1 MDMESKDVELDENS
15 LKEILG
21 NMGVSSV
28 FGDPVKRGDIS
39 IIPVAE
45 TKIGLGFGSGG
56 GSRGKG
62 EDEVGVKSSEGDHSG
77 GCGMNGSGGGGKV
90 TPKGFIKFKGD
101 SVSYEPILD
110 FTKIALAGIA
120 LAAWAVYWITRCCT
134 CEEN

>member
-1 MDMESKDVELDENS
+1 VELDENS

-21 NMGVSSV
+21 KLGVSSV

-56 GSRGKG
+56 GSRGSG
-62 EDEVGVKSSEGDHSG
+62 ESEEEEKAGDAEGDESCE
-77 GCGMNGSGGGGKV
+77 CGMTGYGGGGRV

-101 SVSYEPILD
+101 TVSYEPIID
-110 FTKIALAGIA
+110 VTKIAIAGIA
-120 LAAWAVYWITRCCT
+120 LAAWIVYRITRFCT
-134 CEEN
+134 CEEE